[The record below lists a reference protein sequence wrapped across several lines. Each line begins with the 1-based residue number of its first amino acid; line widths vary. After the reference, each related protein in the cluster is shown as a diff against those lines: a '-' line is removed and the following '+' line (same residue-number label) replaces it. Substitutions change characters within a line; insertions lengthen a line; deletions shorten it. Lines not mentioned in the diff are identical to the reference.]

1 MTKRWTLPEARAA
14 AIISS
19 HRNEKLLAEK
29 HKVRGTKTDTNSP
42 QSLRGPC
49 ESHTGGEDEGLA
61 ATAKGRAAAK
71 KKKKKRA
78 VTSKRA
84 AIVAVVV
91 VAVFFISALGGGER
105 LGECR
110 GLIGPA

>member
-49 ESHTGGEDEGLA
+49 ESHTGGEEEGLA
-61 ATAKGRAAAK
+61 ATAKGRAAA

>member
-1 MTKRWTLPEARAA
+1 MTMRWTLPEARAA

-49 ESHTGGEDEGLA
+49 ESHTGGEEEGLA
-61 ATAKGRAAAK
+61 ATAKGRAAVK

-91 VAVFFISALGGGER
+91 VAVFFIFALGGGER